1 MIELTD
7 EGRAIMESSISRW
20 RRVRLAQSIS
30 HLPLVALT
38 SVPGPHV
45 LTGAGVDCGGSACR
59 ACEPTCFD
67 GLQNGGETGV
77 DCGGACAF
85 CIPECDV
92 PNSPDQ
98 TCQLPTLSQVS
109 PASGPTGH
117 ATPI

>member
-1 MIELTD
+1 MPNPNPNPNPNPIPNPD
-7 EGRAIMESSISRW
+7 PNPSSN
-20 RRVRLAQSIS
+20 
-30 HLPLVALT
+30 PN
-38 SVPGPHV
+38 PNPHV
-45 LTGAGVDCGGSACR
+45 YEAVPATCDDGLHNGDEAGVDCGGSACR

-117 ATPI
+117 ATPT

>member
-45 LTGAGVDCGGSACR
+45 LTGAGVDCGGGAATGGGDGPAPQLTFTSAT
-59 ACEPTCFD
+59 AASPSQLKPFVYSKA
-67 GLQNGGETGV
+67 N
-77 DCGGACAF
+77 DC
-85 CIPECDV
+85 D
-92 PNSPDQ
+92 
-98 TCQLPTLSQVS
+98 
-109 PASGPTGH
+109 
-117 ATPI
+117 